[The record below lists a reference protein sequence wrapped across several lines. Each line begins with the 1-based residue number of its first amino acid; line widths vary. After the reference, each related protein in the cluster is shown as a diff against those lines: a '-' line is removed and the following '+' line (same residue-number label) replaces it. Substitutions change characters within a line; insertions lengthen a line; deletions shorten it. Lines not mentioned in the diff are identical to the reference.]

1 MREFFHSVKFKI
13 LLGIAALLLGLMTY
27 VAVTAGREA
36 TPQQIINTITYPF
49 VKAANAIADGVGG
62 FFDKLINADKYKSQN
77 DELMAQLTEMYK
89 HTMDYDSLEK
99 ENERLREMLGIKQ
112 KQPDFRFSEP
122 CDVVSHNAN
131 DLYGGFTIN
140 KGKTDG
146 LSQNDPVMTSVGLV
160 GRITSIGDNYAK
172 VTTVISPQVNVG
184 VYTMRTKATGVIE
197 NDVSSAQKGLCLMS
211 DIMKEADI
219 KEGDIVFTSGKS
231 GLFPADVM
239 VGTVTEVYDDPNG
252 LTKHALIEPAENI
265 KSVSSVFVITDFN
278 GKGIP
283 FVVDS

>member
-36 TPQQIINTITYPF
+36 TPQQVLNTITYPF

-89 HTMDYDSLEK
+89 HTMDYDELEK
-99 ENERLREMLGIKQ
+99 ENDRLREMLGIKQ

-146 LSQNDPVMTSVGLV
+146 LSQNDPVITSVGLV

-197 NDVSSAQKGLCLMS
+197 NDVSSAQKDLCLMS

-252 LTKHALIEPAENI
+252 LTKHAFIEPAENI

>member
-36 TPQQIINTITYPF
+36 TPQQILNTITYPF
-49 VKAANAIADGVGG
+49 VTAANAISDGVGG

-99 ENERLREMLGIKQ
+99 ENERLREMLAIKQ
-112 KQPDFRFSEP
+112 KQPDFQFSEP

-140 KGKTDG
+140 KGKSDG
-146 LSQNDPVMTSVGLV
+146 LSQNDPVITSIGLV
-160 GRITSIGDNYAK
+160 GRITSIGDNYAR

-197 NDVSSAQKGLCLMS
+197 NDVSSAQKDLCLMS

-252 LTKHALIEPAENI
+252 LTKHALIQPAENI

-283 FVVDS
+283 FVVD

>member
-1 MREFFHSVKFKI
+1 MKEFFHSVKFKI

-36 TPQQIINTITYPF
+36 TPQQVLNTITYPF
-49 VKAANAIADGVGG
+49 VTAANAIADGVGG
-62 FFDKLINADKYKSQN
+62 FFDKLINADKYKSEN

-89 HTMDYDSLEK
+89 HTMDYDELEK
-99 ENERLREMLGIKQ
+99 ENDRLREMLGIKQ

-146 LSQNDPVMTSVGLV
+146 LSQNDPVITAVGLV

-219 KEGDIVFTSGKS
+219 NEGDIVFTSGKS

-252 LTKHALIEPAENI
+252 LTKHAFIEPAENI

>member
-36 TPQQIINTITYPF
+36 TPQQVLNTITYPF

-62 FFDKLINADKYKSQN
+62 FFDKLINADKYKSEN

-89 HTMDYDSLEK
+89 HTMDYDELEK

-122 CDVVSHNAN
+122 CDVISHNAN

-146 LSQNDPVMTSVGLV
+146 LSQNDPVITAVGLV

-172 VTTVISPQVNVG
+172 VTTIISPQVNVG

-197 NDVSSAQKGLCLMS
+197 NDVSSAQKDLCLMS

-252 LTKHALIEPAENI
+252 LTKHAFIEPAENI